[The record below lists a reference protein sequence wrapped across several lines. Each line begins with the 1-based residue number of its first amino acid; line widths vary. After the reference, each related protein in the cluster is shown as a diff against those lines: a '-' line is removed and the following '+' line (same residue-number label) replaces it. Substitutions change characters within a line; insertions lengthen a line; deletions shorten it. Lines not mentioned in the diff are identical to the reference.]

1 MHNVQCTIQQN
12 MHIDDEQQ
20 YINRFNQ
27 GNLCFK
33 AIGKKV
39 KVAGAGNPLSLTFL
53 PSQMYVVLQ
62 SNPNP
67 NPNPNPIPIQ
77 SNPNSI
83 PIHTGN

>member
-1 MHNVQCTIQQN
+1 MNNAQCTIQQH

-39 KVAGAGNPLSLTFL
+39 KVAGAGSPLSLTFL
-53 PSQMYVVLQ
+53 PSQMYVMLQ
-62 SNPNP
+62 SNSNSSPNP
-67 NPNPNPIPIQ
+67 NPNPNTLCNTSQ
-77 SNPNSI
+77 LAYC
-83 PIHTGN
+83 